1 MTKSWRTRLLE
12 SGLDLKEKYIRV
24 LKHGP
29 KGHKDRNVLSK
40 MKRVFKD
47 KVERIRKV

>member
-1 MTKSWRTRLLE
+1 MSKSWRTRLLE
-12 SGLDLKEKYIRV
+12 SGLVLKDKYIRV

-29 KGHKDRNVLSK
+29 KGHKDRNVMSK
-40 MKRVFKD
+40 MRRVFKE